1 VINATLIVQMAVFLT
16 FVWFVMK
23 FVWPPLA
30 TAMEERQT
38 KISEGLAAA
47 ERSSRALEDAQGEAD
62 QVIREA
68 REQAAKIV
76 AAANTRGTEIVG
88 EAQETATS
96 EGQRIVASAQAEI
109 ELETAQAREA
119 LRKDVSSLA
128 IAGAGRILGKE
139 LDDTA
144 HASLLDDLAAKL

>member
-1 VINATLIVQMAVFLT
+1 MINATLIVQMAVFLT

-47 ERSSRALEDAQGEAD
+47 ERSSRALEDAQVEAD

-68 REQAAKIV
+68 RGQAAQIV
-76 AAANTRGTEIVG
+76 SAANTRGTEIVG

-109 ELETAQAREA
+109 ELETAQARET

-128 IAGAGRILGKE
+128 IAGAGRILGKV
-139 LDDTA
+139 LDDSA